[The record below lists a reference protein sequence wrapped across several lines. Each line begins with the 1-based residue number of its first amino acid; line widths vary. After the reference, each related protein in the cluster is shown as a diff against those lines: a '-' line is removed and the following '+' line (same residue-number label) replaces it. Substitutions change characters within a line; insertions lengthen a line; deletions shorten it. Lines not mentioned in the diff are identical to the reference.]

1 MRRSVG
7 KFETGFILNERL
19 LQVSEMGVEAQFG
32 MGDMR

>member
-7 KFETGFILNERL
+7 EFEAYSYSNERL
-19 LQVSEMGVEAQFG
+19 LQFSEMGVEARFW